1 MKRLSR
7 LTQIIVLAGLLFSP
21 AEGICLLPFPH
32 VALDAETHD
41 SSIES
46 GTFRYQKSIR
56 RMEKDPGERTGKVSE
71 RESADSGPGYPAS
84 DRFLFRLAYK
94 IGIEVDLGTL
104 PFVKSHFLS
113 AHNTRPPPLA

>member
-7 LTQIIVLAGLLFSP
+7 LSLMIVVAGLLFSP

-41 SSIES
+41 SSVEA

-56 RMEKDPGERTGKVSE
+56 RIEKDPGERTGKVSD
-71 RESADSGPGYPAS
+71 RDSTDSGSGYPAS
-84 DRFLFRLAYK
+84 DRFLFRLAYAV
-94 IGIEVDLGTL
+94 GIAVDLGTT

>member
-7 LTQIIVLAGLLFSP
+7 LSQIIVLAGLLFSP

-32 VALDAETHD
+32 AALDAETHE

-46 GTFRYQKSIR
+46 GPLQYQKSIR
-56 RMEKDPGERTGKVSE
+56 RIEKDPGERTGKVCD
-71 RESADSGPGYPAS
+71 RESTDSGSGYPAS
-84 DRFLFRLAYK
+84 DRFRFRLAYAV
-94 IGIEVDLGTL
+94 GIAVDLGTT
-104 PFVKSHFLS
+104 PFVKSHILS